1 MQTMQSAAPALT
13 GPLILIIEDEAQI
26 AEVVQAYLAREGFR
40 SAYAPDGQ
48 RGLQLLQQLKPDL
61 VLLDIRMPGQNGID
75 VLQAIRGQGSMPVI
89 MLTAL
94 TDDINKLLSLRIGAD
109 DYIAKPFN
117 PAEVIARV
125 QAVMRRSRVASPP
138 AQALIRLGPLV
149 IDNAMH
155 AAFVQSESGEPQPL
169 ALTLTEFRLLAFMAR
184 WPKRCLTRFELIDAC
199 MPESDALDRV
209 IDSHLSNLR
218 RKLEEARCNGLIETV
233 RGVGYRLWPGP

>member
-1 MQTMQSAAPALT
+1 MQSAAVAHN
-13 GPLILIIEDEAQI
+13 GPLILIIEDESQI

-40 SAYAPDGQ
+40 SVHATDGQ
-48 RGLQLLQQLKPDL
+48 RGLQLLQQVKPDL

-75 VLQAIRGQGSMPVI
+75 ALQAIRGQGNTPVI

-109 DYIAKPFN
+109 DYISKPFN

-125 QAVMRRSRVASPP
+125 QAVMRRTRVSP
-138 AQALIRLGPLV
+138 QSTKDLVRLGPLV

-155 AAFVQSESGEPQPL
+155 AAFVQDEDKQTTPL
-169 ALTLTEFRLLAFMAR
+169 SLTLTEFRLLAFMAR
-184 WPKRCLTRFELIDAC
+184 WPKRCLTRYELIDGC
-199 MPESDALDRV
+199 MPDSDALDRV

-218 RKLEEARCNGLIETV
+218 RKLEEAGCNGLIETV
-233 RGVGYRLWPGP
+233 RGVGYRLWPGQ